1 MYIRCDYRLHS
12 STDAL
17 AKCLRCK
24 RKKIKCDRAD
34 PVCRQCVTAA
44 EECQYVERRKR
55 PRVAQQKNVMEYLSQ
70 RLEQLEKHVSTSGEP
85 DSSPGSLPTPQ
96 REVSQRTPPLSSPE
110 APLTLA
116 DSQESWVIESDHN
129 TSITTVADGDR
140 FIDLLLTRA
149 GASKTKPLRSTPQD
163 QA

>member
-1 MYIRCDYRLHS
+1 MGCDYKLQFF
-12 STDAL
+12 TDAL

-55 PRVAQQKNVMEYLSQ
+55 LRIAQHKNAMEYLSQ

-96 REVSQRTPPLSSPE
+96 REVIQRTPPLSSPE
-110 APLTLA
+110 APLTVA
-116 DSQESWVIESDHN
+116 DSQESWVIDSNHN
-129 TSITTVADGDR
+129 TSTTTVANGDR

-149 GASKTKPLRSTPQD
+149 GASKIKLPRSTPQG

>member
-1 MYIRCDYRLHS
+1 MGRDYKLQS
-12 STDAL
+12 FTDAL

-34 PVCRQCVTAA
+34 PVCRQCVIAA
-44 EECQYVERRKR
+44 AECQYVERRKR

-96 REVSQRTPPLSSPE
+96 PEVLQRITPLSSPE
-110 APLTLA
+110 APLTVA
-116 DSQESWVIESDHN
+116 DSQESWVIDSNN
-129 TSITTVADGDR
+129 TSVTTVADNYR
-140 FIDLLLTRA
+140 FIDLLLTRV
-149 GASKTKPLRSTPQD
+149 GASKTKLPRSTPQD